1 MSRRLN
7 ILSVFN
13 NKIINQNEFAVM
25 QPFSFQVEDVDKRL
39 MGMRPPDFIT
49 RLPRK
54 IETSRKYWKGVNS
67 VLFNI

>member
-1 MSRRLN
+1 MSCRLN

-39 MGMRPPDFIT
+39 KGMRPPDFIT
-49 RLPRK
+49 RLPMK
-54 IETSRKYWKGVNS
+54 IEISRKYWKGINS